1 MVTDA
6 AGETCRVR
14 EVECRTVL
22 NKSGLTDYAVNCY
35 TGCGHGCVYCYAR
48 FASRFSHPGE
58 PWGSFVDVKIN
69 APDILAR
76 EAARKRTG
84 MVFLSSVCDGWQP
97 LEEKYRLTRS
107 CLEILLH
114 HGFPVSVLTK
124 SKLAGR
130 DLDLLADCKDGE
142 FGVTVT
148 TFDES
153 LRQIFEPGSSPSM
166 ERLGVLRDA
175 SSRRIRT
182 YAFLGPL
189 LPGLTDGE
197 ENLSRLLEAVDDCG
211 IDYFLLDRLNPRW
224 GVWASLREV
233 LDKHFPHLT
242 RAYRRILYDGRT
254 RNEYSERLAAL
265 AGKLSVKYGLE
276 GKMRICF

>member
-1 MVTDA
+1 MTDTDKLA
-6 AGETCRVR
+6 CRVR

-48 FASRFSHPGE
+48 FVARFSHPGE
-58 PWGSFVDVKIN
+58 PWGSFVDVKVN

-76 EAARKRTG
+76 EAARKKTG

-97 LEEKYRLTRS
+97 LEEKYLLTRQ
-107 CLEILLH
+107 CLEILLRH
-114 HGFPVSVLTK
+114 DFPVSVLTK
-124 SKLAGR
+124 GKLAGR
-130 DLDLLADCKDGE
+130 DLDLLAECKKGE

-148 TFDES
+148 TLDES
-153 LRQIFEPGSSPSM
+153 LRRIIEPGSSPSG
-166 ERLGVLRDA
+166 ERLGVLQEA
-175 SSRRIRT
+175 GRRGIRT

-189 LPGLTDGE
+189 LPGLTDSE
-197 ENLSRLLEAVDDCG
+197 ENLTRLLEAVGDCG
-211 IDYFLLDRLNPRW
+211 IDYFLVDRLNPRW

-233 LDKHFPHLT
+233 LQKHFPHLT
-242 RAYRRILYDGRT
+242 GAYRRILYDGRT

-265 AGKLSVKYGLE
+265 AGKLAVKYGLE
-276 GKMRICF
+276 GKMRLCF

>member
-1 MVTDA
+1 MADTN
-6 AGETCRVR
+6 GEACRAR

-48 FASRFSHPGE
+48 FVSRLSHPGE
-58 PWGSFVDVKIN
+58 TWGSFVDVKVN

-84 MVFLSSVCDGWQP
+84 TVFLSSVCDGWQP
-97 LEEKYRLTRS
+97 LEGKYRLTRS
-107 CLEILLH
+107 CLEILLR

-130 DLDLLADCKDGE
+130 DLDLLADSKDSE

-148 TFDES
+148 TLDES
-153 LRQIFEPGSSPSM
+153 LRQIIEPGSSPSG
-166 ERLGVLRDA
+166 ERLGVLQEAGRKG
-175 SSRRIRT
+175 IRT

-189 LPGLTDGE
+189 LPGLTDSE
-197 ENLSRLLEAVDDCG
+197 ENLSRLLEAVGDCG
-211 IDYFLLDRLNPRW
+211 IDYFFVDRLNPRW

-233 LDKHFPHLT
+233 LQKHFPHLT
-242 RAYRRILYDGRT
+242 GAYRRILYDTRT
-254 RNEYSERLAAL
+254 RNDYSERLATLTRKIA
-265 AGKLSVKYGLE
+265 VKYGID
-276 GKMRICF
+276 GKMRLCF